1 MTTARRRRLA
11 APQALGRG
19 KSVGH
24 LGIWERSWRAA
35 LATLDQ
41 QGQLDWTIAFLDGS
55 FVAAERG
62 GEQVGLTR

>member
-1 MTTARRRRLA
+1 
-11 APQALGRG
+11 
-19 KSVGH
+19 VGH

-62 GEQVGLTR
+62 GEQVGMTR